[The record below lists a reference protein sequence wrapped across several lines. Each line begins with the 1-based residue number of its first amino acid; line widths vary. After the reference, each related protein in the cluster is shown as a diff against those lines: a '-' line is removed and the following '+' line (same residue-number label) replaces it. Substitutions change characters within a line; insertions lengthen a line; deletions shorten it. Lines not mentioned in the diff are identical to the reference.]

1 MSIKILCVDDDS
13 HILSAYQRNLRKQF
27 MIDTALGGGQGLAA
41 MANQGPYAV
50 VVADMQM
57 PGMNGVQFLT
67 KAEELAPETVRIML
81 TGNADQKT
89 AADAVNQG
97 HVFRF
102 LTKPCSPEQLA
113 LTLTAGLKQYKLI
126 TAERELLENTLNGS
140 VKLLTDILSMTD
152 PQSFGQ
158 AQTLRDYMRTYLRP
172 LKLESTWEFEL
183 AAMLSS
189 IGLVSVP
196 SPVLYKARS
205 GLSLTGPE
213 KDMLGRVPET
223 GAKLL
228 ANIPRL
234 ESVAR
239 IVRYQNKRYDGSGF
253 PSDAIAGDE
262 IPIGSR
268 ILKVLSDLL
277 RIETRGTPRFKA
289 LEQMQEQ
296 TGCYDPR
303 VLDATFACFD
313 VYLQATTEV
322 KAASATISM
331 KELRVNHVLSA
342 DLFTSDGILIVS
354 AGAEITQMILEKI
367 HNFEELSGIREPIF
381 VRVEHPVHAAKAA

>member
-1 MSIKILCVDDDS
+1 MSNKILCVDDDAN
-13 HILSAYQRNLRKQF
+13 ILSAHQRNLRKQF
-27 MIDTALGGGQGLAA
+27 AIDTALGGALGLDA
-41 MANQGPYAV
+41 MADQGPYAV

-67 KAEELAPETVRIML
+67 KAEELSPDTVRIML

-102 LTKPCSPEQLA
+102 LNKPCSPEQLTV
-113 LTLTAGLKQYKLI
+113 TLNAGLKQYKLI
-126 TAERELLENTLNGS
+126 TAERELLESTLKGS
-140 VKLLTDILSMTD
+140 VKLLTDILSLTD
-152 PQSFGQ
+152 PHSFGQ
-158 AQTLRDYMRTYLRP
+158 AQTLREYMQTYLKP

-189 IGLVSVP
+189 IGLVSIP

-213 KDMLGRVPET
+213 KDMLARVPET

-239 IVRYQNKRYDGSGF
+239 IVRYQNKRYDGVGF
-253 PSDAIAGDE
+253 PVDSVAGDE
-262 IPIGSR
+262 IPVASR

-277 RIETRGTPRFKA
+277 RLEARGVSRFKA

-296 TGCYDPR
+296 SGCYDPR
-303 VLDATFACFD
+303 VLDSAFACFD
-313 VYLQATTEV
+313 VYLQTTSEV
-322 KAASATISM
+322 KAASCTILAQD
-331 KELRVNHVLSA
+331 LRVRHILSA
-342 DLFTSDGILIVS
+342 DLFTKDGTLIVA

-367 HNFEELSGIREPIF
+367 HNFDELTGIREPIF
-381 VRVEHPVHAAKAA
+381 IRTEQPLETAKAA

>member
-27 MIDTALGGGQGLAA
+27 TIDTALGGSQALAA
-41 MANQGPYAV
+41 MSNNGPYAV

-67 KAEELAPETVRIML
+67 QAEALAPETVRIML

-89 AADAVNQG
+89 AAEAVNEG

-113 LTLTAGLKQYKLI
+113 LTLQAGLKQYRLI
-126 TAERELLENTLNGS
+126 TAERELLHNTLNGS

-158 AQTLRDYMRTYLRP
+158 AQTLREYMRTYLRP

-189 IGLVSVP
+189 IGLVSIP
-196 SPVLYKARS
+196 APVLYKARS

-213 KDMLGRVPET
+213 KDMLARVPET

-234 ESVAR
+234 ETVAR
-239 IVRYQNKRYDGSGF
+239 IVRYQNKRFDGAGF
-253 PSDAIAGDE
+253 PTDSVAGDE
-262 IPIGSR
+262 IPIASR

-277 RIETRGTPRFKA
+277 RLEAKGIPRFKA

-296 TGCYDPR
+296 RGSYDPR

-313 VYLQATTEV
+313 VYLRTASEV
-322 KAASATISM
+322 KGASSPISF
-331 KELRVNHVLSA
+331 KDLRVTHVLSA
-342 DLFTSDGILIVS
+342 DLFTEEGTLIVS
-354 AGAEITQMILEKI
+354 SGTEITQMIMEKI
-367 HNFEELSGIREPIF
+367 RNFEELSGIREPIF
-381 VRVEHPVHAAKAA
+381 IQTQHPNSVATAA